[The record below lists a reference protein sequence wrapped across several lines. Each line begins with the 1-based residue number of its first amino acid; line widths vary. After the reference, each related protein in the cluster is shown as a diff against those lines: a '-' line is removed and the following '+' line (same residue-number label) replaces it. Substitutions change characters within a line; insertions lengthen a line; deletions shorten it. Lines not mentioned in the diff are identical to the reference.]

1 MSSSEISTRKYLAC
15 QEQTGCSRVVFVHY
29 QMVKRCDMNN
39 PTQQL
44 ILDLDTDRSPEG
56 WIGAANRL
64 AQIGEPAVPELLH
77 FVISPSPTRTTGRRY
92 KAIKVLQMMGYPA
105 NRSAIHFMVS
115 QVSWMNSPGWDD
127 SLEVMKNI
135 GEPVIPAVRQ
145 AMNLYKK
152 DVSEYSI
159 EIKGV
164 CVLLEQ
170 MSKRAI
176 APLVPDL
183 LYLLENGT
191 DANRVDEYALWPLR
205 KIGSP
210 KADAAIP
217 VLREIITSNRKEYIR
232 SIAILA
238 LQDFGLSAVF
248 PLIPVLRQCL
258 DDESE
263 KVRQSACKILASLGE
278 AGC

>member
-1 MSSSEISTRKYLAC
+1 MFAVIIVQSLIE
-15 QEQTGCSRVVFVHY
+15 E
-29 QMVKRCDMNN
+29 RCAMNN

-56 WIGAANRL
+56 WLGAANSL
-64 AQIGEPAVPELLH
+64 AQIGEPAVPDLLH
-77 FVISPSPTRTTGRRY
+77 YVISPNPYKTTGRRY

-115 QVSWMNSPGWDD
+115 QVSWINSPGWDD

-145 AMNLYKK
+145 ALKLYKK
-152 DVSEYSI
+152 DLYEYSI
-159 EIKGV
+159 EIKGI
-164 CVLLEQ
+164 CLLLEQ

-191 DANRVDEYALWPLR
+191 DENRADEFALWPLR

-217 VLREIITSNRKEYIR
+217 VLGEIIASQRKEATR
-232 SIAILA
+232 NTAIQA
-238 LQDFGLSAVF
+238 LGDFAVSAVLS
-248 PLIPVLRQCL
+248 LIPVLRRCL

-263 KVRQSACKILASLGE
+263 KVRRSARRILDSLGE
-278 AGC
+278 ID

>member
-1 MSSSEISTRKYLAC
+1 
-15 QEQTGCSRVVFVHY
+15 
-29 QMVKRCDMNN
+29 MNS

-44 ILDLDTDRSPEG
+44 IQDLDTDISPEG

-77 FVISPSPTRTTGRRY
+77 YVISPSPNRITGRRY
-92 KAIKVLQMMGYPA
+92 KAIKVLQLMGYPA

-115 QVSWMNSPGWDD
+115 QVSWINSPGWDD

-145 AMNLYKK
+145 ALKLYKK
-152 DVSEYSI
+152 DLHEYSI
-159 EIKGV
+159 EIKGL

-183 LYLLENGT
+183 LYLLVNGT
-191 DANRVDEYALWPLR
+191 DENRTDEYALWPLR

-217 VLREIITSNRKEYIR
+217 ILGEIIASKRKEYIR
-232 SIAILA
+232 NIAIEA
-238 LQDFGLSAVF
+238 LHDFAPATII

-263 KVRQSACKILASLGE
+263 KVRESARKILTGLGE
-278 AGC
+278 EG

>member
-1 MSSSEISTRKYLAC
+1 
-15 QEQTGCSRVVFVHY
+15 
-29 QMVKRCDMNN
+29 MNS

-44 ILDLDTDRSPEG
+44 IKDLDADRSPEG
-56 WIGAANRL
+56 WLGAAHQL
-64 AQIGEPAVPELLH
+64 AQIGEPVVPELLH
-77 FVISPSPTRTTGRRY
+77 YVISPNHYRTTGRRY
-92 KAIKVLQMMGYPA
+92 KAIKVLQLMGYPA

-115 QVSWMNSPGWDD
+115 QVSWINSPGWDD

-145 AMNLYKK
+145 ALKLYKR
-152 DVSEYSI
+152 DLHEYSI

-170 MSKRAI
+170 MNKRAI

-191 DANRVDEYALWPLR
+191 DENRTDEYAIWPLR
-205 KIGSP
+205 RIASP
-210 KADAAIP
+210 KANAAIP
-217 VLREIITSNRKEYIR
+217 ILEGIIASQRREYIR
-232 SIAILA
+232 IIAIEA
-238 LQDFGLSAVF
+238 LLDFEPSAVR
-248 PLIPVLRQCL
+248 PLIPLLRGCL

-263 KVRQSACKILASLGE
+263 KVRKSARKVLAKLGE
-278 AGC
+278 DG